1 MEKLTPEKI
10 TEIRC
15 EVFNS
20 QNPRAKA
27 EELAKEYSPS
37 AVGDAL
43 QIANT
48 NALPTNN
55 FNAINNI
62 NSIKSDRKKP
72 GPKPGTKRK
81 KAKAET
87 AAKADPEE
95 NMDTDKPERRQTN
108 QNGVFLCAE
117 YAAIVGAY
125 LKARL
130 RSDISRGLGG
140 DWTLNDLRILL
151 YAQHLMETCAIE
163 AADQMM
169 LTEGQSDA

>member
-20 QNPRAKA
+20 KNPRAKA
-27 EELAKEYSPS
+27 EDLAKEYSPS

-43 QIANT
+43 QIANS
-48 NALPTNN
+48 NELPTNN
-55 FNAINNI
+55 FNAINN

-81 KAKAET
+81 KAKTEA
-87 AAKADPEE
+87 AAKADPKE
-95 NMDTDKPERRQTN
+95 NMETDKPERRQTN

-117 YAAIVGAY
+117 YAAIVGVY
-125 LKARL
+125 LKVRL

-140 DWTLNDLRILL
+140 EWTLNDLRILL

-163 AADQMM
+163 AADQLM